1 MKTNKL
7 FSIDRHGMGQ
17 SINEAKALG
26 PGLITS
32 RSSHLNENRNENLK
46 QIPSSYSVQM
56 FSFDVDTHESFKHLP
71 RDTQSGCNLGK
82 QGKLI
87 WITYI
92 IQ

>member
-7 FSIDRHGMGQ
+7 LSIDGQGMGQ
-17 SINEAKALG
+17 SINEAKVLG
-26 PGLITS
+26 PGLITP
-32 RSSHLNENRNENLK
+32 RSSHLNENLK

-71 RDTQSGCNLGK
+71 RDPQSGCNLGK